1 MIQPYKICILLQK
14 DLPDPFN
21 ITAHCL
27 NFYINNLHHWLV
39 LGKNPNLVAKLLTK
53 SLFMKKLLLFLALM
67 IMGSSF
73 LFSQANKVLGFW
85 LTEKETSQVEIY
97 KAEDGKYY
105 GRISWLEELNE
116 DGKPKMDKENPDE
129 ALKSRPILGLNLLE
143 EFNYN
148 QEDQEWVD
156 GSIYDPDNGKTY
168 DCYMWFEDDAKVLKI
183 KGFVM
188 GMRFLGRSTAWK
200 RENDRNK

>member
-1 MIQPYKICILLQK
+1 M
-14 DLPDPFN
+14 N
-21 ITAHCL
+21 
-27 NFYINNLHHWLV
+27 
-39 LGKNPNLVAKLLTK
+39 
-53 SLFMKKLLLFLALM
+53 KLLLFLALM
-67 IMGSSF
+67 ITGSSL
-73 LFSQANKVLGFW
+73 LFAQADKVVGFW

-105 GRISWLEELNE
+105 GRISWLEEPNE
-116 DGKPKMDKENPDE
+116 NGKPKVDEENPDDV
-129 ALKSRPILGLNLLE
+129 LKSRSILGLNLLE
-143 EFNYN
+143 SFNYN
-148 QEDQEWVD
+148 QKDQEWED

-168 DCYMWFEDDAKVLKI
+168 DSYMWFDDDANVLNI

>member
-1 MIQPYKICILLQK
+1 
-14 DLPDPFN
+14 
-21 ITAHCL
+21 
-27 NFYINNLHHWLV
+27 
-39 LGKNPNLVAKLLTK
+39 
-53 SLFMKKLLLFLALM
+53 MKKLLLFLALM

-129 ALKSRPILGLNLLE
+129 ALKSRPLLGLNLLE
-143 EFNYN
+143 EFDYN